1 MHRTQWNDRI
11 CGVLLAGC
19 VANIVAF
26 GAHGLALGGSVW
38 NGKRERGKFFVGD
51 HGRFTE
57 VTERQWQRLWRH
69 ELSLFATVPLGILA
83 GFLLQRS
90 EKICRQRSTAI
101 RSEAAT

>member
-1 MHRTQWNDRI
+1 MHRTQWTDRI
-11 CGVLLAGC
+11 WGVLLAGC

-26 GAHGLALGGSVW
+26 GVRGLALGGSVW
-38 NGKRERGKFFVGD
+38 NGKREGGEFFVGD

-69 ELSLFATVPLGILA
+69 ELSLLATVPLGAFA

-90 EKICRQRSTAI
+90 AKIRRQRSTTI
-101 RSEAAT
+101 RSVAGN